1 MCTTIAV
8 PFPAARTAIRVD
20 ATTTTSKIRIATA
33 TETGTSAVDNRCTA
47 SGAARGGSAEITVES
62 SAMSGCGRDGVV
74 AVVGEE
80 ATAVFADDAWR
91 SGAVV

>member
-1 MCTTIAV
+1 MRTTTAV
-8 PFPAARTAIRVD
+8 PFPATRTAIRVD

-33 TETGTSAVDNRCTA
+33 TETGAPAVDSRCIV
-47 SGAARGGSAEITVES
+47 SGAARGGSAEIAVEP
-62 SAMSGCGRDGVV
+62 SAMSGCGRGGVI

-80 ATAVFADDAWR
+80 ATAIFADDAWR